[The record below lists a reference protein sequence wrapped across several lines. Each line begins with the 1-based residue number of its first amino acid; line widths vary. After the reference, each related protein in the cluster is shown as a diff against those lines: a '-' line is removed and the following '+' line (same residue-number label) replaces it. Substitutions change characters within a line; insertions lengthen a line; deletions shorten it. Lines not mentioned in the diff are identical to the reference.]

1 MDLFQ
6 RLLPLGLLVI
16 ERGQALPDLRVLV
29 LDDFLQLRHRDGQL
43 LDLGRLVDEVFV
55 EQLLRGMAA
64 RVVGLQRVVLHHD
77 LRVLLLQLVVVLN
90 LGLEFK
96 LRSIT

>member
-1 MDLFQ
+1 MDLFE

-55 EQLLRGMAA
+55 EQLLRGMTA

-90 LGLEFK
+90 LGMEFK

>member
-1 MDLFQ
+1 MDLFE

-16 ERGQALPDLRVLV
+16 ERGQALSDLRVLV

>member
-1 MDLFQ
+1 MDLFE

-16 ERGQALPDLRVLV
+16 ERGQALSDLRVLV

-77 LRVLLLQLVVVLN
+77 LRVLLL
-90 LGLEFK
+90 
-96 LRSIT
+96 

>member
-1 MDLFQ
+1 MDLFE

-77 LRVLLLQLVVVLN
+77 LRVLLL
-90 LGLEFK
+90 
-96 LRSIT
+96 

>member
-1 MDLFQ
+1 MDLFE